1 MRCGAPSLEALAAV
15 GCNPFE
21 AKRTRRHGRVS
32 IRPTSHG
39 AKRTPRQTGRVRPS
53 RDITVCLLESAATAI
68 QLSARAVTSN
78 TGWKIRLFAD
88 PAAFLRY
95 VKTDR
100 PEVAIIAHRGSRMNG
115 VKIAQR
121 LREVSPSTSVIIS
134 LQPCQ
139 AAARSLLSGSN
150 LISLIRE
157 RCIAD
162 RNGFVQ
168 PDGGNA

>member
-68 QLSARAVTSN
+68 QLSARAVRSA
-78 TGWKIRLFAD
+78 GWKIRPFTD
-88 PAAFLRY
+88 PVAFLSY

-100 PEVAIIAHRGSRMNG
+100 PEVAIIAHRGSRMIG
-115 VKIAQR
+115 VKIAHR
-121 LREVSPSTSVIIS
+121 LRDVSPYSSVIMS
-134 LQPCQ
+134 LQPCL